1 MRRTARNILLSALL
15 VGGFVAGAI
24 VLSSAAWSA
33 ALAAVLGLAGVAL
46 LNGDR
51 WRTGALLSSALVAAV
66 SLLNVLADLLSPAGD
81 GLAVVRMSAPARW
94 FALEPVLGVRL
105 LPNLTIE
112 ETATYEG
119 RTLYRATY
127 TTTGDGTRTT
137 PAAPAGAP
145 TYLFMGASVMF
156 GQGLSDDQT
165 LPARFAALTG
175 GRVRTVN
182 FSAPGYAVNNLV
194 RALEVGRLDRYHGTD
209 ATSGVA
215 AVVTWITPS
224 LLEWGAGDAEW
235 LEMSPRYVLEGGEP
249 RHTGTFREHRF
260 ADPLAGLAY
269 LARKYLPFVR
279 RIGERQRQEA
289 QADLFVALV
298 VRLQAL
304 ARERLGAPLIVVHSW
319 FDSDD
324 RLAAVLE
331 RLRAREVPLLS
342 VAELTR
348 GRPLAELQFP
358 HDGHPTALTDE
369 LIAAELKRRLIG
381 P

>member
-1 MRRTARNILLSALL
+1 MRRSVRNTVLSALL
-15 VGGFVAGAI
+15 LGGFVAGAI
-24 VLSSAAWSA
+24 ALSSAAWSA
-33 ALAAVLGLAGVAL
+33 VLAVVLGLAGVAL
-46 LNGDR
+46 LTGDR
-51 WRTGALLSSALVAAV
+51 WRTGALLASALAAAV

-81 GLAVVRMSAPARW
+81 GSAVVRTSTPAQWVAP
-94 FALEPVLGVRL
+94 EPVLGLRL
-105 LPNLTIE
+105 LPGLTIV
-112 ETATYEG
+112 ETATYDG

-127 TTTGDGTRTT
+127 TTTGEGTRTT
-137 PAAPAGAP
+137 PPAPAGAP

-156 GQGLSDDQT
+156 GQGLSDDET

-194 RALEVGRLDRYHGTD
+194 RAFEVGRLDGYR
-209 ATSGVA
+209 GVA

-235 LEMSPRYVLEGGEP
+235 LAESPRYVLGGGEP
-249 RHTGTFREHRF
+249 GHTGTFREHRF

-269 LARKYLPFVR
+269 LARKHLPFVR

-289 QADLFVALV
+289 QADLFVAMV

-319 FDSDD
+319 FDGDD
-324 RLAAVLE
+324 RLAAVLD
-331 RLRAREVPLLS
+331 RLRAQDVPLLS
-342 VAELTR
+342 VAEQTH
-348 GRPLAELQFP
+348 GRPFGELQFP

-369 LIAAELKRRLIG
+369 LIAIELKRRLVG